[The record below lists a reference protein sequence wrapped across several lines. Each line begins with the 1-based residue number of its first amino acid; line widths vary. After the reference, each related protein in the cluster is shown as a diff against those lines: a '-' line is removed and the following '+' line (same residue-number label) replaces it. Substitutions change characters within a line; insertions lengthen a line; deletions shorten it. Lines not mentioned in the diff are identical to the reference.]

1 MKIIFMESFKQNQEE
16 EKIFSAIEKE
26 REAKVSEQECE
37 KFGGDYSIN
46 PENIKIFTNVVLDK
60 IAEKL
65 PENFNAADLGGA
77 GGRLAESVKNELE
90 EKGKHLLF
98 TVVDNNKGFVK
109 EAEKRGLKTIEA
121 NLANSIPLKEID
133 LMIMRNV
140 LHYNSLEDIKKIL
153 TNVKSSL
160 KEGGFF
166 VNQVISAK
174 NQDHVHFINEILS
187 SKVLGRGANYLTNEE
202 YLKLCNE
209 IELPA
214 KFAGY
219 APPGRWTLKEMFW
232 RTYPKKEGAKE
243 AGDMSVFTD
252 EEKEEY
258 YKKRDSYVEKCRE
271 ILEKYS
277 KEEKI
282 DDIEFNGAETE
293 VEFYGPIF
301 ISRKG

>member
-1 MKIIFMESFKQNQEE
+1 MESFKQKLEE
-16 EKIFSAIEKE
+16 EKIFSAIKKE
-26 REAKVSEQECE
+26 REAKVSEQERE

-90 EKGKHLLF
+90 KKGKHSQF

-109 EAEKRGLKTIEA
+109 EAEKRDLKTIEA
-121 NLANSIPLKEID
+121 NLANDIPLKEID

-140 LHYNSLEDIKKIL
+140 LHYNSLQDIKKIL

-160 KEGGFF
+160 KDGGFF

-174 NQDHVHFINEILS
+174 NQDYVHFINEILS
-187 SKVLGRGANYLTNEE
+187 SKVLGRGVNYLTNEE

-209 IELPA
+209 TELPTDL
-214 KFAGY
+214 AGY
-219 APPGRWTLKEMFW
+219 ALPGRWTLKEMFW
-232 RTYPKKEGAKE
+232 RTYPKKSEAKGVE
-243 AGDMSVFTD
+243 DMSVFTD

-258 YKKRDSYVEKCRE
+258 YKKRDAYVERCRE

-301 ISRKG
+301 ISHI